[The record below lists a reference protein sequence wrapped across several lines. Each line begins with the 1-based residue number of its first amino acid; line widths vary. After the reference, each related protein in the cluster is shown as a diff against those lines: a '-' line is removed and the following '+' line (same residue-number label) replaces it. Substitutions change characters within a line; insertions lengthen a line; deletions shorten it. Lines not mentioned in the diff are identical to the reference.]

1 MTSFCDIAVV
11 TVSPG
16 DTDPLVIMSLAGACQ
31 LSALRDEAG
40 RRREFPCRAINMSS
54 QALMLA
60 TPARATLGDGATAYI
75 PSFGKLSG
83 RVSRVMAGGFV
94 MTLMLPA
101 AQRRRI
107 AIRLAWLQEHQAHDT
122 RDLRRHARIVP
133 RDPFG
138 RIAYADGTCLSCLVL
153 DMSVTGAAL
162 SADRVPEI
170 GAVVT
175 VGRVPARVC
184 RHFPEGFAVAFLEE
198 LAAGSLERLLLGA

>member
-1 MTSFCDIAVV
+1 MTSPCDIAAV
-11 TVSPG
+11 TVLPDGADS
-16 DTDPLVIMSLAGACQ
+16 LVIMSLAGTCA

-54 QALMLA
+54 RALMLA
-60 TPARATLGDGATAYI
+60 TPARATMGDGVTAYI
-75 PSFGKLSG
+75 PSFGKLVG

-101 AQRRRI
+101 PQRRRI

-122 RDLRRHARIVP
+122 RDLRRHARVVP
-133 RDPFG
+133 REPFG
-138 RIAYADGTCLSCLVL
+138 RITFADGTCLSCLVL
-153 DMSVTGAAL
+153 DMSVTGAAI

-170 GAVVT
+170 GTLVT

-184 RHFPEGFAVAFLEE
+184 RHFPEGFAVAYLEE
-198 LAAGSLERLLLGA
+198 LPAGSLEQRLLGA